1 MVGNGLKVIG
11 NAPGAGSL
19 APGWQASPNRIAAR
33 AVALDLA
40 RRGHL
45 IEFGDEIPR
54 PSKLPSGKRVQQARQ
69 DLLKLN
75 GLSPDGQ
82 ELPAPLCSPL
92 WSLIE
97 RHGGTKR
104 CGGRV
109 QLLRGPIL
117 RPDWGQVAQFGA
129 GRVCPQCG
137 SLILKT
143 NLYVGAAG
151 LVSDA
156 GYLTIYSCLR
166 SLPKAPGAA
175 VECDYM
181 EVG

>member
-1 MVGNGLKVIG
+1 MTVVGNAV
-11 NAPGAGSL
+11 NATGAGANSSL
-19 APGWQASPNRIAAR
+19 LASPALVVAR
-33 AVALDLA
+33 AVAMDLA

-45 IEFGDEIPR
+45 IEFACEIPR
-54 PSKLPSGKRVQQARQ
+54 PSKLPSGKRVQQARL
-69 DLLKLN
+69 DLMKLN
-75 GLSPDGQ
+75 GLTADGE

-117 RPDWGQVAQFGA
+117 RPDWGQVTQFGA

-143 NLYVGAAG
+143 NLYVRAESP
-151 LVSDA
+151 LSDA
-156 GYLTIYSCLR
+156 GFLTIYSCLR